1 MNFSG
6 LSDIARYIV
15 ADGKGIL
22 AADESNPTCTKRF
35 DSISVE
41 STEDNRRNY
50 RETLFTSEGMKN
62 NIGGTILF
70 DETIRQKSR
79 DGRLLTEVIIAQGAL
94 PGIKVD
100 KGLIPFNESDNETLT
115 QGLDDLDERCF
126 EYEKLGA
133 KFTKWRAVINID
145 VDIPT
150 QECID
155 ANMDAL
161 AQYAKIAQENNMVPI
176 VEPEVLMD
184 GEHSAEDC
192 LNATSRALKSL
203 FDFLDNYNVDIT
215 GTLLKPNM
223 ITAGSD
229 SPDQISE
236 DEVASLTLECLKK
249 HVPDDLPGIAFLSGG
264 QSDIKATH
272 HLDAM
277 NKMGDEPWK
286 LTFSYGRALQ
296 QLALKTWLGKA
307 ENEEAAQ
314 AAFSHR
320 ALMNRLAASGKW
332 SPDLEK

>member
-100 KGLIPFNESDNETLT
+100 KGLSSFNESDNETLT

-133 KFTKWRAVINID
+133 KFTKWRAVINIGA
-145 VDIPT
+145 DIPT

-192 LNATSRALKSL
+192 LNATSRSLKSL
-203 FDFLDNYNVDIT
+203 FDFLNNYNVDIT

-229 SPDQISE
+229 NPDQISE

-272 HLDAM
+272 HLDVM
-277 NKMGDEPWK
+277 NKMGGGPWK

-296 QLALKTWLGKA
+296 QSALKTWLGKV

>member
-79 DGRLLTEVIIAQGAL
+79 DGRLLTELIIAQGAL

-100 KGLIPFNESDNETLT
+100 KGLNSFNESDNETLT
-115 QGLDDLDERCF
+115 QGLDDLNERCF

-133 KFTKWRAVINID
+133 KFTKWRAVINIGA
-145 VDIPT
+145 DIPT

-192 LNATSRALKSL
+192 LNATSRSLKSL

-229 SPDQISE
+229 NPDQILE

-277 NKMGDEPWK
+277 NKMGGGPWK

-296 QLALKTWLGKA
+296 QPALKTWLGKV

>member
-6 LSDIARYIV
+6 LSNVARYIV

-100 KGLIPFNESDNETLT
+100 KGLNSFNESDNETLT

-133 KFTKWRAVINID
+133 KFTKWRAVINIGA
-145 VDIPT
+145 DIPT

-176 VEPEVLMD
+176 VEPEVLME

-192 LNATSRALKSL
+192 LNATSRSLKSL

-229 SPDQISE
+229 NPDQISE
-236 DEVASLTLECLKK
+236 DQVASLTLECLKK

-277 NKMGDEPWK
+277 NKMDGGPWK

-296 QLALKTWLGKA
+296 QSALKTWLGKV

>member
-133 KFTKWRAVINID
+133 KFTKWRAVLNIGA
-145 VDIPT
+145 DIPT

-184 GEHSAEDC
+184 GEHSAED
-192 LNATSRALKSL
+192 LSL
-203 FDFLDNYNVDIT
+203 IH
-215 GTLLKPNM
+215 
-223 ITAGSD
+223 I
-229 SPDQISE
+229 
-236 DEVASLTLECLKK
+236 
-249 HVPDDLPGIAFLSGG
+249 
-264 QSDIKATH
+264 
-272 HLDAM
+272 
-277 NKMGDEPWK
+277 
-286 LTFSYGRALQ
+286 
-296 QLALKTWLGKA
+296 
-307 ENEEAAQ
+307 
-314 AAFSHR
+314 
-320 ALMNRLAASGKW
+320 
-332 SPDLEK
+332 

>member
-70 DETIRQKSR
+70 DETIKQKSR

-100 KGLIPFNESDNETLT
+100 KGLNPFNESDNETLT
-115 QGLDDLDERCF
+115 QGLDDLDERCS

-133 KFTKWRAVINID
+133 KFTKWRAVINIGA
-145 VDIPT
+145 DIPT

-192 LNATSRALKSL
+192 LNATSRSLKSL

-229 SPDQISE
+229 NPDQISE

-277 NKMGDEPWK
+277 NKMGGGPWK

-296 QLALKTWLGKA
+296 QSALKTWLGKV

-314 AAFSHR
+314 VAFSHR
-320 ALMNRLAASGKW
+320 ALMNRLAASGEW

>member
-79 DGRLLTEVIIAQGAL
+79 DGRLLTEVIMAQGAL

-100 KGLIPFNESDNETLT
+100 KGLNPFNESDNETLT

-133 KFTKWRAVINID
+133 KLTKWRAVINIGA
-145 VDIPT
+145 DIPT

-184 GEHSAEDC
+184 GEHSVEDC
-192 LNATSRALKSL
+192 LNATSRSLKSL

-215 GTLLKPNM
+215 GTLLKPKM

-277 NKMGDEPWK
+277 NKMGSGPWK

-296 QLALKTWLGKA
+296 QSALRTWLGKV

>member
-79 DGRLLTEVIIAQGAL
+79 DGRLLSEIIIAQGAL

-277 NKMGDEPWK
+277 NKMGAGPWK

>member
-70 DETIRQKSR
+70 DETIKQKSR

-100 KGLIPFNESDNETLT
+100 KGLNPFNESDNETLT

-133 KFTKWRAVINID
+133 KFTKWRAVINIGA
-145 VDIPT
+145 DIPT

-192 LNATSRALKSL
+192 LNATSRSLKSL
-203 FDFLDNYNVDIT
+203 FDFLNNYNVDIT

-229 SPDQISE
+229 NPDQISE
-236 DEVASLTLECLKK
+236 NEVASLTLECLKK

-277 NKMGDEPWK
+277 NKMGGGPWK

-296 QLALKTWLGKA
+296 QPALRTWLGKV